1 MEPEQDDTG
10 LRPLIWVGTTLKD
23 LKAFPDEVKRVMGYA
38 MHLAQVGGKHPD
50 AKPLKGFGGA
60 GVLEVVD
67 DFDGDTYRAV
77 YTVKFAGAV
86 YVLHAFQKKS
96 RKGSQ
101 TSKADIEKVKARF
114 KQAEEIHEQRL
125 ADVAKGK
132 GGVG

>member
-1 MEPEQDDTG
+1 VEPEQDETE
-10 LRPLIWVGTTLKD
+10 LRPLVWVGTTLKD
-23 LKAFPDEVKRVMGYA
+23 LKAFPDEVKKVMGYA
-38 MHLAQVGGKHPD
+38 MHLAQTGEKHPD

-86 YVLHAFQKKS
+86 YALHAFQKKS

-101 TSKADIEKVKARF
+101 TSKADIEKVKARL
-114 KQAEEIHEQRL
+114 KQAEEIHQQRL
-125 ADVAKGK
+125 AEAAREK
-132 GGVG
+132 GGAS